1 MPSSVTTLN
10 RGCVRTRCFSVIVN
24 ADLHDTTG
32 SGCDILMDECV
43 YKERPLQ
50 FVLCNLD
57 HVQHRLNNI
66 IFYNIAISTK
76 TLFVGNVVQINF
88 VI

>member
-1 MPSSVTTLN
+1 MLTWMVR
-10 RGCVRTRCFSVIVN
+10 RGDR
-24 ADLHDTTG
+24 
-32 SGCDILMDECV
+32 CDILMDVCV

-66 IFYNIAISTK
+66 IFYNIAISTD
-76 TLFVGNVVQINF
+76 TLFVRNVEQINF